1 MNPFGMFQGFGQM
14 NRSDFKRPYRDRP
27 APPSLGQMNRSDF
40 RAPARSPQPP
50 ASRPAGG
57 NGNINP
63 YGNSPGRSNV
73 DPYGVGGTRR
83 VSPRPVAPRPPARR
97 PAGGAAAADSRVP
110 AGQPLTKRWSD
121 MTVGE
126 TLGLTPAQPLT
137 KRWSDMTVGETL
149 QLMFKRADD
158 SRAAQPAPPPA
169 RAGGQGPQSPL
180 AVRGQ
185 TVRPASAAPVY
196 DRPARVGAGNF
207 NQDYRVP
214 AGQAPMPM
222 APQRAPANS
231 TASRSNAVM
240 APLGASR
247 NEALVQAA
255 GNAGMR
261 LVDPAS
267 LSTPA
272 SNGVMPSAPGGA
284 SRRMLSEL
292 GAGRP
297 VPVSAADFG
306 AGSGIAQEAAFSQG
320 GAVPQLPLNRAIGD
334 RFSGLRPDL
343 AAWAR
348 SNQGAARGADGL
360 NIVDRFMAKQ
370 GAAPLVT
377 PAGLPQT
384 MAIDAA
390 PGPLLT
396 TGADIGLT
404 AEQQTQA
411 GAAANFN
418 LNADLIDQ
426 VQLMREAYR
435 NNSRPNPGA
444 ANLPY

>member
-40 RAPARSPQPP
+40 RAPVRSPQPP
-50 ASRPAGG
+50 ARRPVGG

-83 VSPRPVAPRPPARR
+83 VSPRPVAPQPPARR

-149 QLMFKRADD
+149 RLMFKQADN
-158 SRAAQPAPPPA
+158 SRTTQPAPAPT
-169 RAGGQGPQSPL
+169 RAGGQEPQNSL
-180 AVRGQ
+180 AVRGRA
-185 TVRPASAAPVY
+185 VRPASAAPVY

-207 NQDYRVP
+207 NQDYQVP

-247 NEALVQAA
+247 NGALVQAA

-272 SNGVMPSAPGGA
+272 SNGVLPGAPGNTG
-284 SRRMLSEL
+284 RRMLSEL
-292 GAGRP
+292 GGGRP

-306 AGSGIAQEAAFSQG
+306 AGGGIAQGAAFPES
-320 GAVPQLPLNRAIGD
+320 GD

-377 PAGLPQT
+377 PASLPQT

-396 TGADIGLT
+396 NGADTGLT
-404 AEQQTQA
+404 AEPQTQA

>member
-50 ASRPAGG
+50 ARRPVGG
-57 NGNINP
+57 AGNINP

-83 VSPRPVAPRPPARR
+83 VSPRPVAPQPPASR
-97 PAGGAAAADSRVP
+97 PAGGNAAADYRVP

-126 TLGLTPAQPLT
+126 TLGLTPVQPLT
-137 KRWSDMTVGETL
+137 KHWSDMTVGETL

-272 SNGVMPSAPGGA
+272 SNGVLPGAPGSTG
-284 SRRMLSEL
+284 RRMLSEL
-292 GAGRP
+292 GGGRP

-306 AGSGIAQEAAFSQG
+306 AGGGIAQGAAFPES
-320 GAVPQLPLNRAIGD
+320 GD

-396 TGADIGLT
+396 NGADTGLT

-411 GAAANFN
+411 GAAADFN

>member
-1 MNPFGMFQGFGQM
+1 
-14 NRSDFKRPYRDRP
+14 
-27 APPSLGQMNRSDF
+27 
-40 RAPARSPQPP
+40 
-50 ASRPAGG
+50 
-57 NGNINP
+57 
-63 YGNSPGRSNV
+63 
-73 DPYGVGGTRR
+73 
-83 VSPRPVAPRPPARR
+83 
-97 PAGGAAAADSRVP
+97 
-110 AGQPLTKRWSD
+110 
-121 MTVGE
+121 
-126 TLGLTPAQPLT
+126 
-137 KRWSDMTVGETL
+137 
-149 QLMFKRADD
+149 
-158 SRAAQPAPPPA
+158 
-169 RAGGQGPQSPL
+169 
-180 AVRGQ
+180 
-185 TVRPASAAPVY
+185 
-196 DRPARVGAGNF
+196 
-207 NQDYRVP
+207 
-214 AGQAPMPM
+214 
-222 APQRAPANS
+222 
-231 TASRSNAVM
+231 
-240 APLGASR
+240 
-247 NEALVQAA
+247 
-255 GNAGMR
+255 
-261 LVDPAS
+261 
-267 LSTPA
+267 
-272 SNGVMPSAPGGA
+272 
-284 SRRMLSEL
+284 MLSEL

-370 GAAPLVT
+370 GAAPLAT

-396 TGADIGLT
+396 NGADTGLT

-411 GAAANFN
+411 GAAADFN

>member
-1 MNPFGMFQGFGQM
+1 MNPSGMLQGFGQM
-14 NRSDFKRPYRDRP
+14 NRSDF
-27 APPSLGQMNRSDF
+27 
-40 RAPARSPQPP
+40 RAPVRPPQPP
-50 ASRPAGG
+50 ASSPADG
-57 NGNINP
+57 N
-63 YGNSPGRSNV
+63 
-73 DPYGVGGTRR
+73 
-83 VSPRPVAPRPPARR
+83 
-97 PAGGAAAADSRVP
+97 AAA
-110 AGQPLTKRWSD
+110 
-121 MTVGE
+121 
-126 TLGLTPAQPLT
+126 
-137 KRWSDMTVGETL
+137 
-149 QLMFKRADD
+149 
-158 SRAAQPAPPPA
+158 
-169 RAGGQGPQSPL
+169 
-180 AVRGQ
+180 
-185 TVRPASAAPVY
+185 
-196 DRPARVGAGNF
+196 
-207 NQDYRVP
+207 DYRVP

-222 APQRAPANS
+222 APQRAPTNS

-247 NEALVQAA
+247 NGALVQAA

-272 SNGVMPSAPGGA
+272 SNGVLPGAPGNTG
-284 SRRMLSEL
+284 RRMLSEL
-292 GAGRP
+292 GGGRP

-306 AGSGIAQEAAFSQG
+306 AGGGIAQGAAFPES
-320 GAVPQLPLNRAIGD
+320 GD

-390 PGPLLT
+390 PGPLST
-396 TGADIGLT
+396 TGANVGLT
-404 AEQQTQA
+404 AEQQAQA

-435 NNSRPNPGA
+435 NTSRPNPGA